1 MKKYEVIK
9 PFRIDFTKIE
19 KPPKIKQST
28 MFERDKSARRLNPHN
43 SSQVTNNKTNNSF
56 TKPLPNKDST
66 KKNK

>member
-28 MFERDKSARRLNPHN
+28 MFEK
-43 SSQVTNNKTNNSF
+43 

>member
-28 MFERDKSARRLNPHN
+28 MFE
-43 SSQVTNNKTNNSF
+43 KTK
-56 TKPLPNKDST
+56 KPSLPNKDST

>member
-28 MFERDKSARRLNPHN
+28 IFE
-43 SSQVTNNKTNNSF
+43 KTNNSF